1 MEEIQRESEKNTG
14 RREKTREVNV
24 NMYIS
29 HRKYKER
36 GKERKRERN
45 KHEDIKT
52 ERGTERERERQ
63 RTRRILKNE
72 GGGGR
77 EGNLF
82 AVSQFVHNSLIPLG
96 SMHIWLIRTA
106 KKR

>member
-24 NMYIS
+24 NIYIS

-72 GGGGR
+72 GGGGK
-77 EGNLF
+77 ETFSQSLNLSTTPSYRSAACIF
-82 AVSQFVHNSLIPLG
+82 G
-96 SMHIWLIRTA
+96 
-106 KKR
+106 